1 MSVSTDP
8 SPWQQIKL
16 RAQWMASRPTITGRN
31 CAFRLSSSCILT
43 HPAMVQIVAYEVGRR
58 HCVNSSRPWSRVWR
72 GCLRAQVLWTKSPRG
87 RRSWRDSAT
96 SQTTWNSHR
105 PAVPHLH
112 STSDRLCDV
121 VYIEADSDVILFH
134 IYASWFLQPSCRW
147 KLSEIFV
154 TMIALKYALFN
165 WQVTMITWT
174 FS

>member
-31 CAFRLSSSCILT
+31 CAFRLSSSCIPT

-58 HCVNSSRPWSRVWR
+58 HGVNSSRPWSRVWR

-154 TMIALKYALFN
+154 TMIALMLPSPVCFNSLIKYYR
-165 WQVTMITWT
+165 
-174 FS
+174 